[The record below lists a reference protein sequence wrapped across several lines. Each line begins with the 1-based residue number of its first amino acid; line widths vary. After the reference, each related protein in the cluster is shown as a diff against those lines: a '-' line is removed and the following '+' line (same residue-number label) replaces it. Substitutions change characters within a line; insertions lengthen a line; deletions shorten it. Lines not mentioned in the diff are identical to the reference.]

1 MLMAAWS
8 GADCAL
14 AIVAVARHHMQAAA
28 TRLRNSEPRVIVRTV
43 SNSSAVP
50 FSRTPA
56 RFYRSRANALTGW
69 LHRGGNRNPLN
80 SLARS
85 FASSDG
91 ARLASVVVVFRSISI
106 AALCAIAC
114 SLWRSCS
121 YASLASAT
129 RGGAGRG
136 VDQCH
141 GNRIQTEGL
150 GARGGRTCDLR
161 ESRRSTSLRRVESV
175 DDACRLPPIN
185 DVGALVPGQ
194 SKSTGTL
201 TEAKISG
208 YHDPSS
214 EGSGQI
220 LMGTITV
227 R

>member
-91 ARLASVVVVFRSISI
+91 ARLALPLWWCFDRSRLPRCARSPQPVAELQLRQPRQRHQRRCRPWCRSVSRQPDSNRRTRCSRWADMRPSRISTI
-106 AALCAIAC
+106 DF
-114 SLWRSCS
+114 
-121 YASLASAT
+121 T
-129 RGGAGRG
+129 P
-136 VDQCH
+136 
-141 GNRIQTEGL
+141 
-150 GARGGRTCDLR
+150 
-161 ESRRSTSLRRVESV
+161 SRRIR
-175 DDACRLPPIN
+175 
-185 DVGALVPGQ
+185 
-194 SKSTGTL
+194 
-201 TEAKISG
+201 
-208 YHDPSS
+208 
-214 EGSGQI
+214 
-220 LMGTITV
+220 
-227 R
+227 